1 MSKISFEHFLI
12 PIAEHQID
20 FTYRQHIE
28 LEKLEFFI
36 LSLIYGGQ
44 IKDKSINIDKTLKEE
59 FKEKYN
65 IKEKLFVY
73 FQILLVKLIQ
83 RQIVNL
89 RDKALNEKILQNYY
103 FDYTELNDILVGDL
117 SLNDDLKKLFDKN
130 VFKSFE
136 AKIQRD
142 KTYAYIHVIP
152 ELDSAVEYRERR
164 NTQAIEY
171 NKELLEELRGYVKN
185 FVNIEEHKEKRRE
198 RAIAISE
205 IIEKYRKENKTVL
218 SSTESELDNENINF
232 IMQNISFA
240 YNSSHVYTWEPTN
253 ESSEIIVN
261 YISQPEIDSSNYFQK
276 QIDEFFKSI
285 TNKLDACIKIETHI
299 LDKFKKQLLIPSQIE
314 KWKGK
319 MNVLSQ
325 LGWNNVYWNEK
336 EELNFIFESDK
347 KYLTIINNQEENR
360 NINFEISPHFVNVNF
375 EEQDEGNKLILKKI
389 VLDFLEAKIHNIEEF
404 DLKQSTQIPDFIKEF
419 FYSQAT
425 KNPTL
430 FEKWFNWVVG
440 LPLFKIEDI
449 FEDWNVVDLWS
460 RNENIAKDFLKL
472 LDKKGI
478 NIKQRL
484 IEDAKTNAL
493 SYKNNKIFEFCF
505 ENFIFE
511 KITFNNLPF
520 LEYWSLTK
528 SVEDL
533 KNKYKEVKNSLD
545 DIVYTFKNK
554 DISKFQE
561 DQMFAVKRNCE
572 MEISK
577 FNKFIDEAK
586 TFCNKN
592 KAFVDIPEIKIF
604 SDEVLDISTFYQQ
617 DLKKECLAL
626 SSDINT
632 EMEKSISDSK
642 IENLNIEVDALFK
655 KGAITSKERDILKEL
670 RRWRND
676 VSHKSIE
683 NKKFTIEEYKKYL
696 LLFRELK
703 GITNKINTFRIEEEK
718 RRKLE
723 EQRKLE
729 EEKRRKLEEQQKLE
743 EQRRLEKQAKKQKI
757 NKF

>member
-20 FTYRQHIE
+20 FTYRQHVE

-44 IKDKSINIDKTLKEE
+44 FKDKNINLDKTLKEE

-89 RDKALNEKILQNYY
+89 RDKALNEKILQNSY

-117 SLNDDLKKLFDKN
+117 SLNEDLKELFDKN

-152 ELDSAVEYRERR
+152 KLDNAVEYRKRR
-164 NTQAIEY
+164 NIQAIEY
-171 NKELLEELRGYVKN
+171 NKELLEELREYVKN
-185 FVNIEEHKEKRRE
+185 FVNIEEHKEKRRK

-205 IIEKYRKENKTVL
+205 IIETYSKDNKTVL
-218 SSTESELDNENINF
+218 SSAETELDNENINF

-240 YNSSHVYTWEPTN
+240 YNSSNVYTWEPTN

-285 TNKLDACIKIETHI
+285 TNTLDAFIKIETHI

-336 EELNFIFESDK
+336 KELNFIFESDK
-347 KYLTIINNQEENR
+347 KDVIIVNNQEENR
-360 NINFEISPHFVNVNF
+360 NIKFEISPHFVNVNF

-389 VLDFLEAKIHNIEEF
+389 VLDFLENKIHNVEEI

-440 LPLFKIEDI
+440 SPLFKIEDI
-449 FEDWNVVDLWS
+449 FEDWNVFDLWS

-533 KNKYKEVKNSLD
+533 KNKYKELKNSLD

-554 DISKFQE
+554 DIFKFQE
-561 DQMFAVKRNCE
+561 EDMFAVKRNCE
-572 MEISK
+572 MEIIK
-577 FNKFIDEAK
+577 FNKFIDEVK
-586 TFCNKN
+586 TFCTKN
-592 KAFVDIPEIKIF
+592 KVFVDIPEIKIF

-718 RRKLE
+718 RRI
-723 EQRKLE
+723 E
-729 EEKRRKLEEQQKLE
+729 EEKRRKLEEEVK
-743 EQRRLEKQAKKQKI
+743 LEKQKI
-757 NKF
+757 KNK

>member
-20 FTYRQHIE
+20 FTYRQHVE

-89 RDKALNEKILQNYY
+89 RDKALNEKILQNSY
-103 FDYTELNDILVGDL
+103 FDYTELNDILLGDL
-117 SLNDDLKKLFDKN
+117 SLNEDLKKLFDKN

-171 NKELLEELRGYVKN
+171 NKELLEELRKYVKN
-185 FVNIEEHKEKRRE
+185 FVNIEEHKENRRK

-218 SSTESELDNENINF
+218 SSTETELDNENINF

-240 YNSSHVYTWEPTN
+240 YNSSDVYTWEPTN

-285 TNKLDACIKIETHI
+285 IKKLDACIKIETHI

-314 KWKGK
+314 KWKDK

-336 EELNFIFESDK
+336 KELNFIFESNK

-389 VLDFLEAKIHNIEEF
+389 VLDFLQNKIHNIEEI
-404 DLKQSTQIPDFIKEF
+404 DLKQYAQIPDFIKEF

-440 LPLFKIEDI
+440 SSLFKIEDI
-449 FEDWNVVDLWS
+449 FEDWNVFDLWS

-533 KNKYKEVKNSLD
+533 KNKYKELKNSLD
-545 DIVYTFKNK
+545 EIVYTFKNK

-572 MEISK
+572 MEINK
-577 FNKFIDEAK
+577 FNQFIKEVE
-586 TFCNKN
+586 TFCTKN
-592 KAFVDIPEIKIF
+592 KAFVDIPEIEKF
-604 SDEVLDISTFYQQ
+604 SDEVLQISTFYQQ
-617 DLKKECLAL
+617 DLKKECMVLANNC
-626 SSDINT
+626 NT
-632 EMEKSISDSK
+632 EIEKSISDGK
-642 IENLNIEVDALFK
+642 IENLIIEVDALFK
-655 KGAITSKERDILKEL
+655 KGAITSEEGNILKEL
-670 RRWRND
+670 RNWRNGIF
-676 VSHKSIE
+676 HKTEE
-683 NKKFTIEEYKKYL
+683 NKEFTIEEYKKYL
-696 LLFRELK
+696 LLSRKLK
-703 GITNKINTFRIEEEK
+703 GITNKITTFRI
-718 RRKLE
+718 
-723 EQRKLE
+723 E

-743 EQRRLEKQAKKQKI
+743 EENLK
-757 NKF
+757 NNLS

>member
-12 PIAEHQID
+12 PIAEYQID
-20 FTYRQHIE
+20 FTYRQHVE

-44 IKDKSINIDKTLKEE
+44 IKDKSINLDKTLKEE

-73 FQILLVKLIQ
+73 FQILLVNLIQ

-89 RDKALNEKILQNYY
+89 RDKALNEKILQNSE

-117 SLNDDLKKLFDKN
+117 SLNEDLKKLFDKN

-136 AKIQRD
+136 AENRRD

-152 ELDSAVEYRERR
+152 ELDGAVEYRERR
-164 NTQAIEY
+164 NVQAIEY

-185 FVNIEEHKEKRRE
+185 FVNIEEHKEKRRK

-205 IIEKYRKENKTVL
+205 IIEKYKKDNKTVL
-218 SSTESELDNENINF
+218 SSTETELDNENINF

-240 YNSSHVYTWEPTN
+240 YNSSDVYTWEPTN

-285 TNKLDACIKIETHI
+285 IKKLDACIKIETHI

-314 KWKGK
+314 KWKDK

-336 EELNFIFESDK
+336 KELNFIFESNK

-389 VLDFLEAKIHNIEEF
+389 VLDFLQNKIHNIEEI
-404 DLKQSTQIPDFIKEF
+404 DLKQYAQIPDFIKEF

-440 LPLFKIEDI
+440 SSLFKIEDI
-449 FEDWNVVDLWS
+449 FEDWNVFDLWS

-533 KNKYKEVKNSLD
+533 KNKYKELKNSLD
-545 DIVYTFKNK
+545 EIVYTFKNK

-572 MEISK
+572 MEINK
-577 FNKFIDEAK
+577 FNQFIKEVE
-586 TFCNKN
+586 TFCTKN
-592 KAFVDIPEIKIF
+592 KAFVDIPEIEKF
-604 SDEVLDISTFYQQ
+604 SDEVLQISTFYQQ
-617 DLKKECLAL
+617 DLKKECMVLANNC
-626 SSDINT
+626 NT
-632 EMEKSISDSK
+632 EIEKSISDGK
-642 IENLNIEVDALFK
+642 IENLIIEVDALFK
-655 KGAITSKERDILKEL
+655 KGAITSEEGNILKEL
-670 RRWRND
+670 RNWRNGIF
-676 VSHKSIE
+676 HKTEE
-683 NKKFTIEEYKKYL
+683 NKEFTIEEYKKYL
-696 LLFRELK
+696 LLSRKLK
-703 GITNKINTFRIEEEK
+703 GITNKITTFRI
-718 RRKLE
+718 
-723 EQRKLE
+723 E

-743 EQRRLEKQAKKQKI
+743 EENLK
-757 NKF
+757 NNLS

>member
-44 IKDKSINIDKTLKEE
+44 FKDKNINLDKTLKEE

-73 FQILLVKLIQ
+73 FQILLVNLIQ

-89 RDKALNEKILQNYY
+89 RDKALNEKILQNSY

-117 SLNDDLKKLFDKN
+117 SLNDNLKELFDKN

-185 FVNIEEHKEKRRE
+185 FVNIEEHKEKRRK

-205 IIEKYRKENKTVL
+205 IIETYRKDNKTIL
-218 SSTESELDNENINF
+218 SSTEIELDNENINF
-232 IMQNISFA
+232 IMKNISFS
-240 YNSSHVYTWEPTN
+240 YNSSDVYTWEPTN

-276 QIDEFFKSI
+276 QIDMFFKSI
-285 TNKLDACIKIETHI
+285 TNLDACAKIEMSI
-299 LDKFKKQLLIPSQIE
+299 LDKFKKQLLNPSQIE
-314 KWKGK
+314 KLKNK
-319 MNVLSQ
+319 MNVLIR

-336 EELNFIFESDK
+336 KELNFIFESNK
-347 KYLTIINNQEENR
+347 KYLTIINNLEENR

-375 EEQDEGNKLILKKI
+375 EEQDEGNKLILKEI
-389 VLDFLEAKIHNIEEF
+389 VLDFLEAKIHNIEEI
-404 DLKQSTQIPDFIKEF
+404 DLKQSTQIPDFISEF

-425 KNPTL
+425 KNRKL
-430 FEKWFNWVVG
+430 LEKWFNWVVDSS
-440 LPLFKIEDI
+440 LFKIGDI
-449 FEDWNVVDLWS
+449 FEDWNVFDLWS

-472 LDKKGI
+472 LDKKRI

-484 IEDAKTNAL
+484 IEDTKTNAL

-511 KITFNNLPF
+511 KITFNNLLF

-533 KNKYKEVKNSLD
+533 KNKYKQLKNSLD
-545 DIVYTFKNK
+545 EIVYTFKNK

-572 MEISK
+572 MEINK
-577 FNKFIDEAK
+577 FNEFIKEVE
-586 TFCNKN
+586 TFCTKN
-592 KAFVDIPEIKIF
+592 KAFVDIPEIEKF
-604 SDEVLDISTFYQQ
+604 SDEVLQISTFYQQ
-617 DLKKECLAL
+617 DLKKECMVLANNC
-626 SSDINT
+626 NT
-632 EMEKSISDSK
+632 EIEKSISDGK
-642 IENLNIEVDALFK
+642 IDNLSIEVDALFER
-655 KGAITSKERDILKEL
+655 GAITSEEGNILKEL
-670 RRWRND
+670 RNWRNGIF
-676 VSHKSIE
+676 HKTEE
-683 NKKFTIEEYKKYL
+683 NKEFTIEEYKKYL
-696 LLFRELK
+696 LLSRKLK
-703 GITNKINTFRIEEEK
+703 GITNKITTFRIEEEK

-723 EQRKLE
+723 EK
-729 EEKRRKLEEQQKLE
+729 
-743 EQRRLEKQAKKQKI
+743 
-757 NKF
+757 

>member
-20 FTYRQHIE
+20 FTYRQHVE

-44 IKDKSINIDKTLKEE
+44 FKDKNINLDKTLKEE

-89 RDKALNEKILQNYY
+89 RDKALNEKILQNSY

-117 SLNDDLKKLFDKN
+117 SLNEDLKELFDKN

-152 ELDSAVEYRERR
+152 KLDNAVEYRKRR
-164 NTQAIEY
+164 NIQAIEY
-171 NKELLEELRGYVKN
+171 NKELLEELREYVKN
-185 FVNIEEHKEKRRE
+185 FVNIEEHKEKRRK

-205 IIEKYRKENKTVL
+205 IIETYSKDNKTVL
-218 SSTESELDNENINF
+218 SSAETELDNENINF

-240 YNSSHVYTWEPTN
+240 YNSSNVYTWEPTN

-285 TNKLDACIKIETHI
+285 TNTLDAFIKIETHI

-336 EELNFIFESDK
+336 KELNFIFESDK
-347 KYLTIINNQEENR
+347 KDVIIVNNQEENR
-360 NINFEISPHFVNVNF
+360 NIKFEISPHFVNVNF

-389 VLDFLEAKIHNIEEF
+389 VLDFLENKIHNVEEI

-440 LPLFKIEDI
+440 SPLFKIEDI
-449 FEDWNVVDLWS
+449 FEDWNVFDLWS

-533 KNKYKEVKNSLD
+533 KNKYKELKNSLD

-554 DISKFQE
+554 DIFKFQE
-561 DQMFAVKRNCE
+561 EDMFAVKRNCE
-572 MEISK
+572 MEIIK
-577 FNKFIDEAK
+577 FNKFIDEVK
-586 TFCNKN
+586 TFCTKN
-592 KAFVDIPEIKIF
+592 KVFVDIPEIKIF

-718 RRKLE
+718 RRI
-723 EQRKLE
+723 E
-729 EEKRRKLEEQQKLE
+729 EEKRRKLEEQRKLEKEKRRKLE
-743 EQRRLEKQAKKQKI
+743 EEVKLEKQKI
-757 NKF
+757 KNK